1 MWKMKQFIEEF
12 KIAKGQGIS
21 LFYDELNNFWNSFTL
36 DEYENLFKQKEDRE
50 YKLIISFE
58 DETIY

>member
-1 MWKMKQFIEEF
+1 MKQFIEEF
-12 KIAKGQGIS
+12 KIAKILCQS
-21 LFYDELNNFWNSFTL
+21 LWYCTINNFYISFTL
-36 DEYENLFKQKEDRE
+36 DDYENVFKHKEDRE

>member
-1 MWKMKQFIEEF
+1 MKQFIEEF

>member
-1 MWKMKQFIEEF
+1 MKQFIEEF
-12 KIAKGQGIS
+12 KIAKGQSIS

-36 DEYENLFKQKEDRE
+36 DEYENLFKHKEDRE